1 MTLRTRRVGVR
12 ERMDDPG
19 VDRAQLN
26 RSLADLRAINRW
38 LGGTGTIIRHLE
50 GLLDSLRPARYR
62 VLDVATGSADIPL
75 ALARWGRARGIPL
88 EILATDAHART
99 LDAARERTMRDP
111 DVRVEEADAL
121 DLPYG
126 DGSFHFAL
134 CSTALHHFDRDDAVR
149 VLREL
154 RRVASCGV
162 VVHDLRRSRFALWGA
177 KLLAAT
183 LWRTHPVTRHD
194 GPLSIRR
201 AFTPAE
207 LREVAAAAGYV
218 GCHIHEH
225 LGFRLSL
232 VLDRTAETGCR

>member
-1 MTLRTRRVGVR
+1 MTLRTRDVRVQ

-19 VDRAQLN
+19 VDRAQLD
-26 RSLADLRAINRW
+26 RSLADLRTVNRW
-38 LGGTGTIIRHLE
+38 LGGTQTIIRNLE
-50 GLLDSLRPARYR
+50 RLLRPLPPARYR

-75 ALARWGRARGIPL
+75 ALARWARARGTPL
-88 EILATDAHART
+88 KIVATDLHSQT
-99 LDAARERTMRDP
+99 LDAARERAMGDP
-111 DVRVEEADAL
+111 DVHVEQADAL
-121 DLPYG
+121 ELPYG

-134 CSTALHHFDRDDAVR
+134 CSTALHHFDWGDAIR

-162 VVHDLRRSRFALWGA
+162 VVGDLCRSRLGLWGA

-183 LWRTHPVTRHD
+183 LWRNHPVTRHD

-207 LREVAAAAGYV
+207 LREVAAAAGYEGPHV
-218 GCHIHEH
+218 RRHP
-225 LGFRLSL
+225 GFRLSL
-232 VLDRTAETGCR
+232 VLDRTAEAGCP